1 MTETT
6 VKEPAA
12 AVPEP
17 RCGIARSLQI
27 LGEKWALLIVRE
39 AMWGRTRFSEF
50 RAQLGVAPD
59 ILADRLTKLVAA
71 GILERRTY
79 QDEGARERPE
89 YVLTGAGRDLLPVL
103 AALAAWGDEH
113 RPIDA
118 GPATT
123 YTNATTG
130 RPVTVGFVDDEGN
143 ALSPDQVAV
152 IRRTT

>member
-1 MTETT
+1 M
-6 VKEPAA
+6 KEPAA
-12 AVPEP
+12 TTPEP
-17 RCGIARSLQI
+17 RCGIARSLQV

-59 ILADRLTKLVAA
+59 ILTDRLTKLVAA

-89 YVLTGAGRDLLPVL
+89 YVLTEAGRDLLPVL

-118 GPATT
+118 GPAAI
-123 YTNATTG
+123 YTNASTG
-130 RPVTVGFVDDEGN
+130 RPVTVAFVDDEGN
-143 ALSPDQVAV
+143 ALSADQVSV
-152 IRRTT
+152 IRRTA